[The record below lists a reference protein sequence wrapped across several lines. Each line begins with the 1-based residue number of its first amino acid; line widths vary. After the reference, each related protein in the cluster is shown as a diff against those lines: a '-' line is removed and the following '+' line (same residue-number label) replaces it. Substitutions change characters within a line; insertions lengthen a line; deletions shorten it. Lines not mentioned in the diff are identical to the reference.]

1 MNYTNFDLVSCSA
14 DSWYN
19 MLVLYHMCAD
29 MAHYT
34 EEDVD
39 FTDILEGRFGFV
51 MPFEPLLTDDE
62 NNLLYSNQDQIET
75 CIDKSQSKNSM
86 KEEVKDNMKE
96 TGNDK
101 EVKSDKCLNVGKK
114 VHNDGKEA
122 RDNKRKSRAG

>member
-1 MNYTNFDLVSCSA
+1 
-14 DSWYN
+14 
-19 MLVLYHMCAD
+19 MLVLYYMCAD

-34 EEDVD
+34 EEEEDVD
-39 FTDILEGRFGFV
+39 FTDILEGRFGSV

-62 NNLLYSNQDQIET
+62 DDLLYSNQDQIET
-75 CIDKSQSKNSM
+75 CVDKSHFNSM